1 MIINYLSNSIVEG
14 GKAPVFGT
22 PADEGLTYD
31 DVEFRASDGVA
42 LRGWLVRGGTD
53 RIIVQSHYG
62 VQCSRSGYTP
72 DGKGR
77 PLMWKESISFMKH
90 VKWLVD
96 AGYSVLMY
104 DTRNHGESDTGICE
118 WVTWGPEETKD
129 VLAAVEFASTHPD
142 YVDATIGLLS
152 ICMGAA
158 SSTYAFGEA
167 GGLADND
174 RIKAMIAIQPLRYPD
189 FMKALRLDNFIG
201 RRVTRRNNERTG
213 MDLEAVTFM
222 DHVEAINVP
231 TRLVQNTNDEYLN
244 RQSIEEYFG
253 ALTVDKDMMWLDL
266 GPKRAAGYE
275 YLTKHPAEILSFF
288 DQYM

>member
-1 MIINYLSNSIVEG
+1 MITNYLSNSIVEG

-31 DVEFRASDGVA
+31 DVEFQASDGVT

-53 RIIVQSHYG
+53 KIIVQSHYG

-72 DGKGR
+72 EGKGR
-77 PLMWKESISFMKH
+77 PLMWNENIPFMKH

-96 AGYSVLMY
+96 AGYSVLTY
-104 DTRNHGESDTGICE
+104 DTRNHGESDTGTCE

-129 VLAAVEFASTHPD
+129 VLAAVEFASIHPD
-142 YVDATIGLLS
+142 YTDASIGLLS

-158 SSTYAFGEA
+158 SSTYAFGGP

-213 MDLEAVTFM
+213 MDLEAITFM
-222 DHVEAINVP
+222 DHVHAINVP
-231 TRLVQNTNDEYLN
+231 TRLVQNSNDEYLN
-244 RQSIEEYFG
+244 RQSIEEYFD
-253 ALTVDKDMMWLDL
+253 ALTVEKDMMWLDL

-275 YLTKHPAEILSFF
+275 YLTTHPAEILSFF
-288 DQYM
+288 DAHL